1 MMPNEIATLPMSAEP
16 GFVLSVVLEQVLT
29 AKQSAQRQTAVTMDS
44 RIFIHYTSFARLIKQ
59 VSFFCIANI
68 IIFPIFASSDE
79 RKGGGK

>member
-44 RIFIHYTSFARLIKQ
+44 RIFIHYFRKFIILLRKYN
-59 VSFFCIANI
+59 NI
-68 IIFPIFASSDE
+68 SYIC
-79 RKGGGK
+79 